1 MRKSTLIGLLG
12 CCLLVLMCNSAF
24 GQATASSGI
33 QGTIVD
39 KSQAAITGAEVVVTN
54 KATGAART
62 TKTNEMGAYRL
73 DLLPAGVYT
82 VKATASGFSTA
93 EAKEVE
99 LLVGSTTTQNLTL
112 AAGNVSET
120 AEVIG
125 AAPL

>member
-1 MRKSTLIGLLG
+1 MRNRKSIGLLV
-12 CCLLVLMCNSAF
+12 CCLLVLMCNAAF

-39 KSQAAITGAEVVVTN
+39 KSQAAIVGAEVTATN
-54 KATGAART
+54 KATGAVRT
-62 TKTNEMGAYRL
+62 MKTNEMGAYRF

-82 VKATASGFSTA
+82 IKATAQGFSVA

-112 AAGNVSET
+112 AAG
-120 AEVIG
+120 
-125 AAPL
+125 